1 MNAAGMIKEALL
13 EGTTEAERFR
23 LLVEA
28 VTDYAIYMLDLDGIV
43 TSWNAGAERI
53 KGYKANEIVGRSFAN
68 FYEEADRKAGI
79 PQRVLAIAARDGKF
93 QAEGWRV
100 RKDGSRFWAFV
111 IIDAIYDNG
120 ELIGFAKI
128 TRDLTERR
136 EAEEELRRSEE
147 LFRRLV
153 EGVTDYAI
161 YMLDPSGIVSNW
173 NAGAQRIKGYEPDE
187 IVGQHFSIFYTDE
200 DRSRGEPARSL
211 ATAEREGRFEAE
223 AWRQRKDG
231 TRFWA
236 NVVIDAIRDPS
247 GRLVGFAKITRDATE
262 RREAQFALDR
272 TREALVHSQKIE
284 AIGKLTGGVAHDF
297 NNLLTVV
304 LGSLDLLRR
313 YLPNDDPRITRL
325 LDNALQGAQ
334 RGATLTQRML
344 AFARRQELDR
354 RPVDL
359 VELTRGMRDMLQRSL
374 GPQIAIET
382 RFPLTLEN
390 VSADPHQLE
399 TALLNLAIN
408 ARDAMPAGGVLT
420 IAARNEVTVG
430 DAKLSAGRYVRLTL
444 SDTGEGMD
452 AETLERATEPFFTTK
467 GTGKGTGLGLSV
479 VHGMV
484 EQLGGQ
490 LVLHSAPGQGTTAEL
505 WLPAAE
511 RQAATDN
518 SDTETEVIEQTPA
531 LTILAVDDDALVLAN
546 TRAMLEDLGHT
557 VVLAYSGEE
566 ALEQLDRTA
575 AVDLVITD
583 HAMPRMTGTELA
595 TKIAARHPGMPII
608 LATGYAELP
617 ASADAALPRLSKP
630 YRQDALAGAVAA
642 AVRPGRGGLVDVGM
656 IGRTRRPPAGRLPRF
671 RPF

>member
-1 MNAAGMIKEALL
+1 MNAAGTAKEALQ

-28 VTDYAIYMLDLDGIV
+28 VTDYAIYMLDTNGIV

-53 KGYKANEIVGRSFAN
+53 KGYKASEIVGRSFAN
-68 FYEEADRKAGI
+68 FYEEADRKAGL
-79 PQRVLAIAARDGKF
+79 PQRVLAIAGRDGKF

-100 RKDGSRFWAFV
+100 RKDGTRFWAFV
-111 IIDAIYDNG
+111 IVDAIYDKG
-120 ELIGFAKI
+120 KLIGFAKI
-128 TRDLTERR
+128 TRDLTARR
-136 EAEEELRRSEE
+136 QAEAELRRSEE

-161 YMLDPSGIVSNW
+161 YMLDPTGIVSNW
-173 NAGAQRIKGYEPDE
+173 NAGAQRIKGYGPDE
-187 IVGQHFSIFYTDE
+187 IIGQHFSIFYTDE
-200 DRSRGEPARSL
+200 DRDRGEPARSL
-211 ATAEREGRFEAE
+211 AIAERDGRFEAE

-236 NVVIDAIRDPS
+236 NVVIDAIREPS
-247 GRLVGFAKITRDATE
+247 GRLLGFAKITRDITE
-262 RREAQFALDR
+262 RREAQTALDR
-272 TREALVHSQKIE
+272 TREALLHSQKIE

-313 YLPNDDPRITRL
+313 YVPSDDPRISRL

-344 AFARRQELDR
+344 AFARRQELDL

-359 VELTRGMRDMLQRSL
+359 VELTRGMRDLLQRSL

-382 RFPLTLEN
+382 RFPLALDS
-390 VSADPHQLE
+390 VMADPHQLE
-399 TALLNLAIN
+399 TSLLNLAVN

-430 DAKLSAGRYVRLTL
+430 DAKLRPGRYVRLTL

-452 AETLERATEPFFTTK
+452 AETLARATEPFFTTK
-467 GTGKGTGLGLSV
+467 GTGKGTGLGLSM

-490 LVLHSAPGQGTTAEL
+490 LILHSKPGEGTAAEL

-511 RQAATDN
+511 LPAEID
-518 SDTETEVIEQTPA
+518 DTEAPAPAIEQSQA

-557 VVLAYSGEE
+557 VIMAYSGEQ
-566 ALEQLDRTA
+566 ALEQLERA
-575 AVDLVITD
+575 QAVDLVITD
-583 HAMPRMTGTELA
+583 HAMPKMTGSDLA
-595 TKIAARHPGMPII
+595 KTIMARRPDMPII

-617 ASADAALPRLSKP
+617 PATGGSLPRLSKP
-630 YRQDALAGAVAA
+630 YRQDALAQAIANAV
-642 AVRPGRGGLVDVGM
+642 
-656 IGRTRRPPAGRLPRF
+656 RTRREAAH
-671 RPF
+671 

>member
-1 MNAAGMIKEALL
+1 MNAAGMTKESLTQ
-13 EGTTEAERFR
+13 GTIAETERFR

-28 VTDYAIYMLDLDGIV
+28 VTDYAIFMLDPNGIV
-43 TSWNAGAERI
+43 ASWNAGAERI
-53 KGYKANEIVGRSFAN
+53 KGYKASEIVGRSFST

-79 PQRVLAIAARDGKF
+79 PQRVLSVAARDGKF

-120 ELIGFAKI
+120 EIIGYAKI

-161 YMLDPSGIVSNW
+161 YMLDPAGIVSNW
-173 NAGAQRIKGYEPDE
+173 NAGAQRIKGYGPDE
-187 IVGQHFSIFYTDE
+187 IVGQHFSIFYTEE

-211 ATAEREGRFEAE
+211 AIAEREGRFEAE
-223 AWRQRKDG
+223 AWRQRRDG
-231 TRFWA
+231 SRFWA
-236 NVVIDAIRDPS
+236 NVVIDAIRDPA
-247 GRLVGFAKITRDATE
+247 GGLVGFAKITRDITE
-262 RREAQFALDR
+262 RREAQLALER
-272 TREALVHSQKIE
+272 TREALAHSQKIE

-313 YLPNDDPRITRL
+313 YLPGDDPRITRL

-334 RGATLTQRML
+334 RGASLTQRML
-344 AFARRQELDR
+344 AFARRQELDL

-359 VELTRGMRDMLQRSL
+359 VELTRGMRDLLQRSL
-374 GPQIAIET
+374 GPQIVIET
-382 RFPLTLEN
+382 RFPRSLDN
-390 VSADPHQLE
+390 VTVDPHQLE
-399 TALLNLAIN
+399 TALLNLAVN
-408 ARDAMPAGGVLT
+408 ARDAMPAGGILT
-420 IAARNEVTVG
+420 IAARNEATVG
-430 DAKLSAGRYVRLTL
+430 DASLRPGRYVRLTL
-444 SDTGEGMD
+444 RDTGEGMD
-452 AETLERATEPFFTTK
+452 ADTLMRATEPFFTTK
-467 GTGKGTGLGLSV
+467 GTGKGTGLGLSM

-490 LVLHSAPGQGTTAEL
+490 LILHSKPGEGTTAEL

-511 RQAATDN
+511 QRATPQASA
-518 SDTETEVIEQTPA
+518 TEVREIEQGAP
-531 LTILAVDDDALVLAN
+531 LTILAVDDDALVLSN

-557 VVLAYSGEE
+557 VLVAYSGEQ
-566 ALEQLDRTA
+566 ALEKFERTPTI
-575 AVDLVITD
+575 DLVITD
-583 HAMPRMTGTELA
+583 QAMPKMTGIELA
-595 TKIAARHPGMPII
+595 KKIKGRRPDMPVI

-617 ASADAALPRLSKP
+617 PSMDAAMARLSKP
-630 YRQDALAGAVAA
+630 FRQEALAEAVAN
-642 AVRPGRGGLVDVGM
+642 AVGESRE
-656 IGRTRRPPAGRLPRF
+656 TWQ
-671 RPF
+671 

>member
-1 MNAAGMIKEALL
+1 MNTAGMAQAAALPK
-13 EGTTEAERFR
+13 GATETERFR

-28 VTDYAIYMLDLDGIV
+28 VTDYAIYMLDTNGTV

-53 KGYKANEIVGRSFAN
+53 KGYKASEILGQSFAR
-68 FYEEADRKAGI
+68 FYEEADRAAGI
-79 PQRVLAIAARDGKF
+79 PQRVLAIAERDGKF

-120 ELIGFAKI
+120 ELIGFAKV

-136 EAEEELRRSEE
+136 QAEEELRRSEE

-161 YMLDPSGIVSNW
+161 YMLDPSGVVSNW
-173 NAGAQRIKGYEPDE
+173 NAGAQRIKGYGPDE
-187 IVGQHFSIFYTDE
+187 IVGRHFSIFYTDD

-211 ATAEREGRFEAE
+211 AIAEREGRFEAE

-247 GRLVGFAKITRDATE
+247 GALVGFAKITRDITE
-262 RREAQFALDR
+262 RREAQLVLDR
-272 TREALVHSQKIE
+272 TREALLHSQKIE

-313 YLPNDDPRITRL
+313 YVPSDDPRITRL

-334 RGATLTQRML
+334 RGAALTQRML
-344 AFARRQELDR
+344 AFARRQELDLH
-354 RPVDL
+354 PVDL
-359 VELTRGMRDMLQRSL
+359 IELTRGMRDLLQRSL
-374 GPQIAIET
+374 GPQIVIET
-382 RFPLTLEN
+382 RFPLALDN
-390 VSADPHQLE
+390 VTADPNQLE
-399 TALLNLAIN
+399 TALLNLAVN
-408 ARDAMPAGGVLT
+408 ARDAMPGGGILT
-420 IAARNEVTVG
+420 IAARNEAAPG
-430 DAKLSAGRYVRLTL
+430 DARLRPGRYVKLTL
-444 SDTGEGMD
+444 RDSGEGMD
-452 AETLERATEPFFTTK
+452 AETLARATEPFFTTK
-467 GTGKGTGLGLSV
+467 GIGKGTGLGLSM

-490 LVLHSAPGQGTTAEL
+490 LILHSKPGDGTTAEL

-511 RQAATDN
+511 RPTAADDE
-518 SDTETEVIEQTPA
+518 SQTETQVIEQNRA

-557 VVLAYSGEE
+557 VVVAYSGEQ
-566 ALEQLDRTA
+566 ALERLEHTPA
-575 AVDLVITD
+575 IDLVITD
-583 HAMPRMTGTELA
+583 HAMPKMTGTDLA
-595 TKIAARHPGMPII
+595 KTIMARRPGIPII

-617 ASADAALPRLSKP
+617 TAANANLPRLAKP
-630 YRQDALAGAVAA
+630 FRQDDLAEAVAYA
-642 AVRPGRGGLVDVGM
+642 ITADRN
-656 IGRTRRPPAGRLPRF
+656 APR
-671 RPF
+671 

>member
-1 MNAAGMIKEALL
+1 MNAAGMINEALL
-13 EGTTEAERFR
+13 KGTTESERFR

-28 VTDYAIYMLDLDGIV
+28 VTDHAIFMLDLNGTV

-53 KGYKANEIVGRSFAN
+53 TGYKESEIVGRGFAT
-68 FYEEADRKAGI
+68 FYEEADRAAGI
-79 PQRVLAIAARDGKF
+79 PQRVLSIAARDGKI

-100 RKDGSRFWAFV
+100 RKDGSRFWAFAIV
-111 IIDAIYDNG
+111 DAIHDNG
-120 ELIGFAKI
+120 ALIGFAAI

-136 EAEEELRRSEE
+136 QAEEELRRSEE

-161 YMLDPSGIVSNW
+161 YMLDPAGIVSNW
-173 NAGAQRIKGYEPDE
+173 NAGAQRIKGYGPDE
-187 IVGQHFSIFYTDE
+187 IVGRHFSIFYTDE
-200 DRSRGEPARSL
+200 DRDRGEPARSL
-211 ATAEREGRFEAE
+211 GIAEREGRFEAE

-231 TRFWA
+231 SRFWA

-247 GRLVGFAKITRDATE
+247 GRLVGFAKITRDITE
-262 RREAQFALDR
+262 RREAQLALDR
-272 TREALVHSQKIE
+272 TREALAHSQKIE

-313 YLPNDDPRITRL
+313 HLPHDNPRITRL

-334 RGATLTQRML
+334 RGASLTQRML
-344 AFARRQELDR
+344 AFARRQQLDLQ
-354 RPVDL
+354 PVDL
-359 VELTRGMRDMLQRSL
+359 VELTRGMRDLLQRSL

-382 RFPLTLEN
+382 RFPLALDT
-390 VSADPHQLE
+390 VMADPHQLE

-408 ARDAMPAGGVLT
+408 ARDAMPAGGILT
-420 IAARNEVTVG
+420 IAARNDATAG
-430 DAKLSAGRYVRLTL
+430 DASLRPGRYVRLSL
-444 SDTGEGMD
+444 RDTGEGMD
-452 AETLERATEPFFTTK
+452 AETLARATEPFFTTK
-467 GTGKGTGLGLSV
+467 GTGKGTGLGLSM

-490 LVLHSAPGQGTTAEL
+490 LILHSEPGEGTTAEI

-511 RQAATDN
+511 RPSATN
-518 SDTETEVIEQTPA
+518 ASTTETRAVEQAPP

-557 VVLAYSGEE
+557 VVVAYSGEQ
-566 ALEQLDRTA
+566 ALDRFRRTPTI
-575 AVDLVITD
+575 DLVITD
-583 HAMPRMTGTELA
+583 QAMPKMTGTELA
-595 TKIAARHPGMPII
+595 KKIAALRPVPII

-617 ASADAALPRLSKP
+617 PAIEVGLPRLSKP
-630 YRQDALAGAVAA
+630 FRQEALAEAVASA
-642 AVRPGRGGLVDVGM
+642 ARTNRG
-656 IGRTRRPPAGRLPRF
+656 TSP
-671 RPF
+671 

>member
-1 MNAAGMIKEALL
+1 MTKEQLL
-13 EGTTEAERFR
+13 KGTIEAERFR

-28 VTDYAIYMLDLDGIV
+28 VTDYAICMIDPNGIV

-53 KGYKANEIVGRSFAN
+53 KGYKSSEILGRSFAT
-68 FYEEADRKAGI
+68 FYEEADRRAGI
-79 PQRVLAIAARDGKF
+79 PQRVLEIAARDGKF

-100 RKDGSRFWAFV
+100 RKDGKRFWAFV
-111 IIDAIYDNG
+111 IIDAVYDKG

-136 EAEEELRRSEE
+136 QGEEELRRSEE

-161 YMLDPSGIVSNW
+161 YMLDPAGIVSNW
-173 NAGAQRIKGYEPDE
+173 NAGAQRIKGYGPDE
-187 IVGQHFSIFYTDE
+187 IIGQHFSIFYTDD
-200 DRSRGEPARSL
+200 DRRRGEPARSL

-236 NVVIDAIRDPS
+236 NVVIDAIREPS
-247 GRLVGFAKITRDATE
+247 GRLVGFAKITRDITE
-262 RREAQFALDR
+262 RREVQLALER
-272 TREALVHSQKIE
+272 TREALLHSQKIE

-344 AFARRQELDR
+344 AFARRQELDL

-359 VELTRGMRDMLQRSL
+359 VELTRGMRDLLQRSL

-382 RFPLTLEN
+382 RFPLALDA
-390 VSADPHQLE
+390 VMADPNQLE
-399 TALLNLAIN
+399 TALLNLAVN
-408 ARDAMPAGGVLT
+408 ARDAMPAGGILT
-420 IAARNEVTVG
+420 IAARNEATAG
-430 DAKLSAGRYVRLTL
+430 DANLRPGRYVRLTL
-444 SDTGEGMD
+444 RDVGEGMD
-452 AETLERATEPFFTTK
+452 AETLTRATEPFFTTK
-467 GTGKGTGLGLSV
+467 GIGKGTGLGLSM
-479 VHGMV
+479 VHGMA

-490 LVLHSAPGQGTTAEL
+490 LILHSKPGEGTTAEL

-511 RQAATDN
+511 RPATTDGLAAA
-518 SDTETEVIEQTPA
+518 EAQVIEASQA

-557 VVLAYSGEE
+557 VVLAYSGEQS
-566 ALEQLDRTA
+566 LERLERTPSI
-575 AVDLVITD
+575 DLVITD
-583 HAMPRMTGTELA
+583 HAMPKMTGTELA
-595 TKIAARHPGMPII
+595 ERIRARRPAMPII

-617 ASADAALPRLSKP
+617 AVDARLPRLSKP
-630 YRQDALAGAVAA
+630 FRQDALAEAVAS
-642 AVRPGRGGLVDVGM
+642 AVRSVRQQPS
-656 IGRTRRPPAGRLPRF
+656 P
-671 RPF
+671 